1 MEDLSMMKNLKTIM
15 GILLLAVVL
24 IGFIDP
30 LAAGAQGEFALP
42 FELGSVNV
50 SSAPGAGTYH
60 THGPSSEAIDFDL
73 PSGTTIYPTK
83 PGVVTEAAYGW
94 NDGYGN
100 LVQVRHHDGTIS
112 IYGHL
117 SSIFVK
123 KDQPVGRSTELGESG
138 NSGSVSPPPSPGCTS
153 CGDHLHFEVRNPDQ
167 SAGVNVQY
175 LVDWNEGC
183 PGCSDP
189 IKGTAGG
196 DPRQLFLLDS
206 FLYNSSEKTATS
218 TLVLDAGRTYLLTVT
233 GTFSFWSP
241 SQWGD
246 WLGDNAD
253 RMCWGIAEEDPLI
266 PSPGDRTGP
275 VGADPEYQY
284 AVPIYPG
291 GCPDGPTDSVE
302 PRPSASVQLSL
313 DGGAVF
319 LKIVTTNDDFNSRHK
334 YQYLVEGNGPPLLIS
349 ILDSGYS
356 DNYGQLQVGIELYQ

>member
-1 MEDLSMMKNLKTIM
+1 M
-15 GILLLAVVL
+15 GILPLAVVL
-24 IGFIDP
+24 IVFIDP

-83 PGVVTEAAYGW
+83 PGVVTESAYGW

-117 SSIFVK
+117 MGIFVK

-153 CGDHLHFEVRNPDQ
+153 CGDHLHFEVRNLDQ

-196 DPRQLFLLDS
+196 DPRQLFLLEE
-206 FLYNSSEKTATS
+206 FLYGSNAKSGLSTMVLETEKS
-218 TLVLDAGRTYLLTVT
+218 YIVSIE

-241 SQWGD
+241 HQWGE
-246 WLGDNAD
+246 WLGDNAKD
-253 RMCWGIAEEDPLI
+253 ICWGIADQEPMI
-266 PSPGDRTGP
+266 PSPEKQLGS
-275 VGADPEYQY
+275 VGADPEYNY
-284 AVPIYPG
+284 AVPIFPG
-291 GCPDGPTDSVE
+291 GCPDGPTDSVG
-302 PRPSASVQLSL
+302 PQPSASVQISL

-319 LKIVTTNDDFNSRHK
+319 GKIVTTNDAFNSRHK
-334 YQYLVEGNGPPLLIS
+334 YQYLVEGTGQPLIIK

-356 DNYGQLQVGIELYQ
+356 DNYGQLQVGIEFYQ